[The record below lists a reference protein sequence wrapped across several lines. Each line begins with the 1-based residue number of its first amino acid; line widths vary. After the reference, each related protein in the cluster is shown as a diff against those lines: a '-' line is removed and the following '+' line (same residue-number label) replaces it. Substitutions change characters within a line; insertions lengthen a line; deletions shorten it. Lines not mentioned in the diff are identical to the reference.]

1 MLCTSTCDP
10 DRIAALAARVAPKGI
25 RFLET
30 PVSGSSGQVSRGE
43 GTGLIG
49 GDPAIA
55 AEVDDILT
63 ALYPRRFHI
72 GKAGDAGRAK
82 LAINLI
88 LGLNR
93 MALAE
98 GIVFASRLGL
108 DAKAFL
114 DVARASAAYSQVMDI
129 KGRKMVER
137 EFKPEGFVHQSLKDF
152 TLDARAGVEARPVA
166 CRRWSST
173 SRCWKRACAPARRT
187 TTTAP

>member
-1 MLCTSTCDP
+1 MLFP
-10 DRIAALAARVAPKGI
+10 H
-25 RFLET
+25 
-30 PVSGSSGQVSRGE
+30 
-43 GTGLIG
+43 
-49 GDPAIA
+49 
-55 AEVDDILT
+55 
-63 ALYPRRFHI
+63 RFHI
-72 GKAGDAGRAK
+72 GKAGDGGGRAK

-137 EFKPEGFVHQSLKDF
+137 EFGPEGFVHQSLKDF
-152 TLDARAGVEARPVA
+152 TLMHEQAARLRPDAAGPGAQQVAARSL
-166 CRRWSST
+166 R
-173 SRCWKRACAPARRT
+173 ARRRSRLRQQRRDRGNP
-187 TTTAP
+187 AAAQVNSGAMQ